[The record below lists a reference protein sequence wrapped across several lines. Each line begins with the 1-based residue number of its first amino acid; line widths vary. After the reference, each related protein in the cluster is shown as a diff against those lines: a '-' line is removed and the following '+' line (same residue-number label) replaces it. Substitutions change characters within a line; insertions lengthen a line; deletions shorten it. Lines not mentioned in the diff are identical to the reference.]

1 MPQILICTIG
11 GSHQPIVTAIK
22 ELQPEQVFFICTD
35 KDPATGQAG
44 SEKQITGKGNCI
56 KAKSSD
62 ENDNLPN
69 IPIQTGLEEGQYQ
82 VYLTPSDDLDSIY
95 QTCIHAIE
103 QAYSQFPKGMITA
116 DYTGGTK
123 SMSAGLAMAA
133 MEFPNV
139 QLQLVTGARK
149 DLQKVHDG
157 QYAAT
162 ANSQKIR
169 YQRQIAPYQ
178 QAWQRYAYAEAQA
191 GISHI
196 KPPAS
201 IDIRGQYNQ
210 FKDLS
215 KAFAEWDNF
224 NHREAREILG
234 IYAPKLPENYK
245 SYLAIAH
252 RLNDTNPQK
261 SDAARLWDLYL
272 NALRRAAQGRYD
284 DAVARVYR
292 LIEWTAQWILENQCN
307 IKTADVAVEQIPEG
321 VTLSQNK
328 KGQWQAGL
336 FSAWQL
342 VSLKTKGSAAEF
354 FRTQQDPLNNHLQIR
369 NFSILAHGF
378 EPVNEESWQAFHA
391 WLEANF
397 VPMLLAETKKVG
409 IREKPIQLPNEY
421 VAKRS

>member
-1 MPQILICTIG
+1 MTNILICTVG
-11 GSHQPIVTAIK
+11 GSHQPIVTAIN
-22 ELQPEQVFFICTD
+22 ELQPDQVIFICTD
-35 KDPATGQAG
+35 KDPATGQPG

-56 KAKSSD
+56 KAKFSD

-69 IPIQTGLEEGQYQ
+69 IPSQTGLEVGQYQ
-82 VYLTPSDDLDSIY
+82 VYLTPSDDLDGIY
-95 QTCIHAIE
+95 QTCLEAIQ
-103 QAYSQFPKGMITA
+103 QAYSQTPKAIISA

-139 QLQLVTGARK
+139 QLQLVTGASK

-162 ANSQKIR
+162 ANSQQIR

-191 GISHI
+191 GISQI
-196 KPPAS
+196 KPPTS

-224 NHREAREILG
+224 NHLQATEILS

-245 SYLAIAH
+245 QYLGIVQ
-252 RLNDTNPQK
+252 RLNNKDPQK
-261 SDAARLWDLYL
+261 REAARLWDLYL
-272 NALRRAAQGRYD
+272 NAQRRAAQGRYD

-292 LIEWTAQWILENQCN
+292 LIEWTAQWILESQCN

-321 VTLSQNK
+321 VHLSQNK

-336 FSAWQL
+336 FNAWQL
-342 VSLKTKGSAAEF
+342 VSLKTQGAAAEF
-354 FRTQQDPLNNHLQIR
+354 FKTQQDNLSNHLQIR

-378 EPVNEESWQAFHA
+378 EPVSAENWQAFQG
-391 WLEANF
+391 WLEQQF
-397 VPMLLAETKKVG
+397 VPMLLAETTKVG
-409 IREKPIQLPNEY
+409 IKTIPMQLPSQY
-421 VAKRS
+421 FK

>member
-1 MPQILICTIG
+1 MTNTLICTVG
-11 GSHQPIVTAIK
+11 GSHQPIVTAIN
-22 ELQPEQVFFICTD
+22 ELQPDQVIFICTD
-35 KDPATGQAG
+35 KDPATGQPG

-56 KAKSSD
+56 KAKFSD

-69 IPIQTGLEEGQYQ
+69 IPSQTGLEVGQYQ
-82 VYLTPSDDLDSIY
+82 VYLTPSDDLDGIY
-95 QTCIHAIE
+95 QTCLEAIQ
-103 QAYSQFPKGMITA
+103 QAYSQTPKASITA

-162 ANSQKIR
+162 ANSQQIR

-191 GISHI
+191 GISQI
-196 KPPAS
+196 KPPTS

-224 NHREAREILG
+224 NHLQATEILS

-245 SYLAIAH
+245 QYLGIVQ
-252 RLNDTNPQK
+252 RLNNKDPQK
-261 SDAARLWDLYL
+261 REAARLWDLYL
-272 NALRRAAQGRYD
+272 NAQRRAAQGRYD

-292 LIEWTAQWILENQCN
+292 LIEWTAQWILESQCN

-321 VTLSQNK
+321 VHLSQNK

-336 FSAWQL
+336 FNAWQL
-342 VSLKTKGSAAEF
+342 VSLKTQGAAAEF
-354 FRTQQDPLNNHLQIR
+354 FKTQQDNLSNHLQIR

-378 EPVNEESWQAFHA
+378 EPVSAENWQAFQG
-391 WLEANF
+391 WLEQQF
-397 VPMLLAETKKVG
+397 VPMLLAETSKIG
-409 IREKPIQLPNEY
+409 IKTIPMQLPNQY
-421 VAKRS
+421 SYR

>member
-1 MPQILICTIG
+1 MTNILICTVG
-11 GSHQPIVTAIK
+11 GSHQPIVTAIS
-22 ELQPEQVFFICTD
+22 ELQPEQVIFICTD
-35 KDPATGQAG
+35 KDPATGQPG

-56 KAKSSD
+56 KAKFSD

-69 IPIQTGLEEGQYQ
+69 IPTQTGLAADQYQ
-82 VYLTPSDDLDSIY
+82 VYLTPSDDLDGIY
-95 QTCIHAIE
+95 QTCVDAIQ
-103 QAYSQFPKGMITA
+103 QAYSQFPKAMISA

-162 ANSQKIR
+162 ANSQQIR

-191 GISHI
+191 GISQI
-196 KPPAS
+196 KPPTS
-201 IDIRGQYNQ
+201 IAIRGQYNQ

-245 SYLAIAH
+245 TYLAIAQ

-261 SDAARLWDLYL
+261 REAARLWDLYL
-272 NALRRAAQGRYD
+272 NAQRRAVQGRYD

-292 LIEWTAQWILENQCN
+292 LIEWTAQWLLESQCN
-307 IKTADVAVEQIPEG
+307 IKTADVALDQIPEG
-321 VTLSQNK
+321 VHLSQN

-336 FSAWQL
+336 FTAWQL
-342 VSLKTKGSAAEF
+342 VSLKTQGAAAEF
-354 FRTQQDPLNNHLQIR
+354 FTSQQDHLNNYLQIR

-378 EPVNEESWQAFHA
+378 EPVSTENWQAFQS
-391 WLEANF
+391 WLEQQF
-397 VPMLLAETKKVG
+397 VPMLLVETSKVG
-409 IREKPIQLPNEY
+409 IKAIPMQLPSQY
-421 VAKRS
+421 FK

>member
-1 MPQILICTIG
+1 MTNTLICTVG
-11 GSHQPIVTAIK
+11 GSHQPIVTAIN
-22 ELQPEQVFFICTD
+22 ELQPEQVIFICTD
-35 KDPATGQAG
+35 KDPATGQPG

-56 KAKSSD
+56 KAKFSD

-69 IPIQTGLEEGQYQ
+69 IPSQTGLEVGQYQ
-82 VYLTPSDDLDSIY
+82 VYLTPSDDLDGIY
-95 QTCIHAIE
+95 QTCVDAIQ
-103 QAYSQFPKGMITA
+103 QAYSQFPNAMISA

-162 ANSQKIR
+162 ANSQQIR

-191 GISHI
+191 GISQI
-196 KPPAS
+196 KPPTS

-234 IYAPKLPENYK
+234 IYAPKLPENFK
-245 SYLAIAH
+245 TYLAISQ

-261 SDAARLWDLYL
+261 REAARLWDLYL
-272 NALRRAAQGRYD
+272 NAQRRAAQGRYD

-292 LIEWTAQWILENQCN
+292 LIEWTAQWILESQCN

-321 VTLSQNK
+321 VHLSQNK

-336 FSAWQL
+336 FNAWQL
-342 VSLKTKGSAAEF
+342 VSLKTQGVAAEF
-354 FRTQQDPLNNHLQIR
+354 FKTQQDNLSNHLQIR

-378 EPVNEESWQAFHA
+378 EPVSAENWQAFQG
-391 WLEANF
+391 WLEQQF
-397 VPMLLAETKKVG
+397 VPMLLAETTKVG
-409 IREKPIQLPNEY
+409 IKTIPMQLPSQY
-421 VAKRS
+421 FK